1 MSLFGLLST
10 TARALD
16 AQRYGLDVVGNNLA
30 NVNTPGYTRRIVDF
44 AAVAPTDRFSA
55 GMGVEVT
62 GVQQQRDRLFD
73 RRLFNERPLAERE
86 AALSDALA
94 LADVAL
100 GDPGASLDG
109 ALANLF
115 DAFGELADTPSLSTP
130 RERVIQEAQRLAS
143 VFRGLSD
150 QLVEQERTAD
160 ARIVAEVDRLNSLM
174 GRLASLNEAVS
185 KAPAGQALTLRDEQV
200 AVTAEIAGIV
210 GVQVLE
216 LTDGTFQVSTD
227 YGRPLVIGVD
237 AYTLTTAGTPPSGHA
252 AILAG
257 GADITG
263 EVRTGSLGG
272 FLAARDQALP
282 SYRAAL
288 DQIAY
293 DVATTLNGV
302 HASGFDLNGA
312 PGGVIFVPP
321 GGVPGAAATLQVA
334 PALAADPSRIAAAG
348 IVSPGDNG
356 VARQLAALRDAP
368 ISQGRS
374 ATAAW
379 TGLVYRVG
387 NDIATATR
395 ERDSHREIVHQ
406 IELLRD
412 NVSGVSVDEEAAL
425 MMRFQRAY
433 EANARFFGV
442 VDEVLQ
448 TLLSLK
454 R

>member
-30 NVNTPGYTRRIVDF
+30 NVNTPGYTRRVVEF

-55 GMGVEVT
+55 GMGVEVS

-86 AALSDALA
+86 AALTDALA

-100 GDPGASLDG
+100 GDPGVSLDG

-130 RERVIQEAQRLAS
+130 RERVIQEAQSLAR
-143 VFRGLSD
+143 VFRSLSD

-160 ARIVAEVDRLNSLM
+160 TRILAEVDRLNSLM
-174 GRLASLNEAVS
+174 TRLASLNEAVA
-185 KAPAGQALTLRDEQV
+185 KAPDGQALTLRDEQV

-216 LTDGTFQVSTD
+216 LADGTFQVSTD

-237 AYTLTTAGTPPSGHA
+237 AYALTTAGTLPSGHA

-257 GADITG
+257 GTNVTG
-263 EVRTGSLGG
+263 EIRTGSLGG
-272 FLAARDQALP
+272 LLAARDQALP

-302 HASGFDLNGA
+302 HATGFDLNGA
-312 PGGVIFVPP
+312 AGGVIFVPP
-321 GGVPGAAATLQVA
+321 GGVSGAAATLQVD
-334 PALAADPSRIAAAG
+334 PLLAADPSRLAAAG

-387 NDIATATR
+387 NDIAVATR

-412 NVSGVSVDEEAAL
+412 GVSGVSVDEEAAL